1 MIQNRINKKKR
12 EMHKSNKRAVTYQLQ
27 TEIETLQWIL
37 EQILTIRRRRLGKKG
52 RYYYYQ
58 EYQNGEVK
66 EREEE
71 RRQKIEQLNLPVRS
85 SSGSNHIGY
94 YVLLGYKLNDYTYYF
109 LKILCW
115 SSNIPLHALI
125 LFFHFQA
132 TEYQKS
138 SL

>member
-12 EMHKSNKRAVTYQLQ
+12 EMHKSNKRAVTYQLW

-58 EYQNGEVK
+58 EYQDGEVK

-71 RRQKIEQLNLPVRS
+71 RRQKIEWLNLPVRS
-85 SSGSNHIGY
+85 SSSNHIGY
-94 YVLLGYKLNDYTYYF
+94 YVLLGYKLNDFTF
-109 LKILCW
+109 CFIIILCW
-115 SSNIPLHALI
+115 SSNISLHALI